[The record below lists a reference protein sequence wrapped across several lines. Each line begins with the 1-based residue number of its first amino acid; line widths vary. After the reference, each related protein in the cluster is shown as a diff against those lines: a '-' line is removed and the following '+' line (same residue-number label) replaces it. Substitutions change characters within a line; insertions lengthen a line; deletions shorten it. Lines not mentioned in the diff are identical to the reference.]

1 MVKEPVLTENAM
13 VVLRNRYLAKD
24 EKGRVVETPGRL
36 FQRTA
41 RNLAVIDILYDPE
54 VYDREAGQDRGPQPG
69 DDDPDPEDGLPPY
82 TFYDISTLHR
92 AYRSMRKRGHMR
104 VGWRRLLELLKERRP
119 SLQRFEDELYDAMAD
134 LKLLF
139 NSPTL
144 MNAGRELQQLSAC
157 FVLPIEDSLDG
168 IFDTLKH
175 TALIHQSG
183 GGCVAGDALVHT
195 TFCGI
200 EEIATL
206 YERIR
211 LTGVP
216 EREGQRW
223 RVMDVRDLGIRTM
236 SLDPA
241 SGVFEPRP
249 VTHLWRWE
257 VPAEEQVTVCSSDG
271 TEVTTST
278 WHPFVVFT
286 GKGLEERRADQLR
299 PGDILLQPNASVRDN
314 WPFRDYQELDG
325 LELDEDLAWR
335 VGRLLG
341 GGSRDAASGD
351 AATEAVTK
359 SPLSVVA
366 AFLSG
371 LIDSGGRVDLE
382 RRRVVFSTVC
392 PDLARRLQALMSL
405 LGFGPSLRVRRPG
418 GRTGTAL
425 HEVELAAAARTPELA
440 EMLLPWARDPVGRV
454 RLEALLEPGGRPT
467 HRRPP
472 FRLEDV
478 EDLLAALGVETGTAD
493 IARRPDLLERVAR
506 GWTVVTEVRP
516 SASPQVFYDFTV
528 EGHNNYLA
536 GRGNLTVVHNTGFSF
551 SRLRP
556 KDDIVKS
563 TGGVASGPVSFMRVF
578 DAATNAIK
586 QGGTRRG
593 ANMGILRCDH
603 PDILEFI
610 DSKADSEAI
619 TNFNISVGLTDRFME
634 AVRKD
639 EEYDLVNPRTGEV
652 RGRLRAREVFD
663 RIARRAWANG
673 EPGVVFLDRLNADNP
688 TPHLGVIE
696 STNPCVTGEAL
707 VSTAEGLVRMD
718 RLVQEAQVREV
729 AVATDDRVLG
739 LTLYRNGTDGAAAAA
754 AGGVSVHPVRK
765 AFASGTKPVVRV
777 TTEAGYS
784 VEVTPDHK
792 VMTTQGW
799 VPAGDLKPGCH
810 RVLLQSGESGFPET
824 ARLPFVPETRTRE
837 RNGPT
842 RRHDLP
848 TEWSEELGLA
858 LGWLV
863 GGGRLRLG
871 DSEAG
876 VDFTFAPEDRAAM
889 ERLMPALNGWY
900 GREVRPVE
908 GRAGVLLLSY
918 RGRPFAE
925 FFRRLG
931 VAAGAAGERRVPET
945 LFTASRAAVT
955 GFLRALFT
963 ACGAVVVSG
972 DRAAC
977 ARLTSESLGL
987 VQDVQRLLLALGMK
1001 SRIYGRGRV
1010 ARRTLRCGTAAGE
1023 EREDEA
1029 SVGALYELRVSR
1041 EDLQRFLDVVGFLGG
1056 RRADRIRP
1064 PETRKRGFPSRRFTD
1079 GVASVT
1085 PVGER
1090 PVFDLQEPVTHSFIA
1105 NGLVVSNCGEQPLLP
1120 YESCNLASINL
1131 ARFVSGGEVDYE
1143 EMGRIVDLAVHYLD
1157 NVIDA
1162 NRYPMAAIEEMTKG
1176 NRKIGLGVMGWADML
1191 IRLGIPYDS
1200 EEALALAEE
1209 VMGFIDSRSKE
1220 ASAALA
1226 AERGPFP
1233 NFRGSALDVPDRP
1246 PLRNATTTTIAPTGS
1261 ISIIAG
1267 VSGGIEPLFSI
1278 AFTRRGILGGEELVE
1293 INPQFELVARQK
1305 GFHSPSLMAEVARV
1319 GSVQGMDGV
1328 PEEVKRVFVTALDI
1342 TPEWHVRMQAAFQK
1356 HTDNAVSK
1364 TVNLPFEATPE
1375 DIRAVYEMAYELG
1388 CKGVTVYRDGSRA
1401 SQVLNVGRGE
1411 RGAEEEASARPAPPT
1426 AEGGGD
1432 VRVRSVLDRGP
1443 WGSIKPVPRPQKLD
1457 GVTVRK
1463 LTPLGNL
1470 YIILNTAGGAP
1481 FELFALIGKAG
1492 SDVAAFTEGL
1502 ARLISLALR
1511 CGVDPREI
1519 ASELSGIGGNRSVG
1533 FGPNRVKS
1541 VPDAIAQF
1549 LDEYLAGEVDVSPWT
1564 VRQAGQL
1571 SMFENGP
1578 DAREGEGAVTAPPPG
1593 AHGEGAG
1600 GGQPGRAPSLD
1611 LCPACGL
1618 YCLAHEEGCL
1628 KCRCCGH
1635 SEC

>member
-1 MVKEPVLTENAM
+1 MMKEPVLTENAM

-24 EKGRVVETPGRL
+24 EKGRVVETPGQL
-36 FQRTA
+36 FRRTA
-41 RNLAVIDILYDPE
+41 RNLAVIDILYDLE

-82 TFYDISTLHR
+82 TFHDISTLHR

-104 VGWRRLLELLKERRP
+104 VGWRRLLDLLEERRS

-134 LKLLF
+134 LKFLF

-168 IFDTLKH
+168 IFGTLKQ

-200 EEIATL
+200 EEMATL
-206 YERIR
+206 YERVR

-216 EREGQRW
+216 ETEGERC
-223 RVMDVRDLGIRTM
+223 RVMDVRHLGIRTM

-241 SGVFEPRP
+241 GAVFEPRP

-257 VPAEEQVTVCSSDG
+257 VPAEEQVTVRTSDG

-278 WHPFVVFT
+278 WHPFMVFT

-299 PGDILLQPNASVRDN
+299 PGDILLQPNASVRDS
-314 WPFRDYQELDG
+314 WPFRDYREVDG

-341 GGSRDAASGD
+341 GRSQDASSDDGPV
-351 AATEAVTK
+351 EAVTK

-366 AFLSG
+366 AFLAG
-371 LIDSGGRVDLE
+371 LIDSGGRVDPE
-382 RRRVVFSTVC
+382 RRGVVFSTVR
-392 PDLARRLQALMSL
+392 PDFARRLQALVSL
-405 LGFGPSLRVRRPG
+405 LGFAPSLRVRRPE
-418 GRTGTAL
+418 GRAGTTSY
-425 HEVELAAAARTPELA
+425 EVRLAAASRTPELA
-440 EMLLPWARDPVGRV
+440 EMLLPWVRDPESRV
-454 RLEALLEPGGRPT
+454 RLEALLGPGGPDST

-472 FRLEDV
+472 LCLEDMQ
-478 EDLLAALGVETGTAD
+478 DLLTSAGVESGTAD
-493 IARRPDLLERVAR
+493 IGRCPDLVQRVAC
-506 GWTVVTEVRP
+506 GWTVVAEVRP
-516 SASPQVFYDFTV
+516 AGEAQVFYDFTV

-563 TGGVASGPVSFMRVF
+563 TGGVASGPISFMRVF

-634 AVRKD
+634 AVRED
-639 EEYDLVNPRTGEV
+639 EEYELVNPRTGEV

-688 TPHLGVIE
+688 TPHIGVIE
-696 STNPCVTGEAL
+696 STNPCVTGDAL

-718 RLVQEAQVREV
+718 RLVQEAELRGV
-729 AVATDDRVLG
+729 AVATDDRVVG
-739 LTLYRNGTDGAAAAA
+739 LTLYRNGTDGARAAPAD
-754 AGGVSVHPVRK
+754 GGVSIRPVRK
-765 AFASGTKPVVRV
+765 AFASGTRPVVRV
-777 TTEAGYS
+777 TTEAGYF

-799 VPAGDLKPGCH
+799 VPAGGLKPGYH

-824 ARLPFVPETRTRE
+824 ACLPFVPETPGRE
-837 RNGPT
+837 GNGRT

-871 DSEAG
+871 DPDAR

-908 GRAGVLLLSY
+908 DRAGVILLSYRLSY
-918 RGRPFAE
+918 RGRPFVE
-925 FFRRLG
+925 LFRRLG
-931 VAAGAAGERRVPET
+931 VAADTAGERRVPEA
-945 LFTASRAAVT
+945 LFTASRKAVT

-963 ACGAVVVSG
+963 AGGTLVGSG
-972 DRAAC
+972 ERAAC
-977 ARLTSESLGL
+977 VRLTSESLGL

-1001 SRIYGRGRV
+1001 SRILGPGRV
-1010 ARRTLRCGTAAGE
+1010 PRRTLRRGTAAGE
-1023 EREDEA
+1023 EREHQDPR
-1029 SVGALYELRVSR
+1029 GALYELRVSR
-1041 EDLQRFLDVVGFLGG
+1041 EDLQRFLEVVGFLGG
-1056 RRADRIRP
+1056 GHADGIRP
-1064 PETRKRGFPSRRFTD
+1064 SKARERGFPSRRFTD
-1079 GVASVT
+1079 AVASVT

-1090 PVFDLQEPVTHSFIA
+1090 PVFDLQEPATHSFIA

-1120 YESCNLASINL
+1120 YESCNLGSINL
-1131 ARFVSGGEVDYE
+1131 ARFVSEGKIDYE
-1143 EMGRIVDLAVHYLD
+1143 EMGRVVDLAVHYLD

-1191 IRLGIPYDS
+1191 ILLGVPYDS

-1233 NFRGSALDVPDRP
+1233 NFRGSALDVEGRP

-1261 ISIIAG
+1261 LSIIAG

-1293 INPQFELVARQK
+1293 INPHFERIAREK

-1328 PEEVKRVFVTALDI
+1328 PEEVQRVFVTALDI
-1342 TPEWHVRMQAAFQK
+1342 DPEWHVRMQAAFQK

-1375 DIRAVYEMAYELG
+1375 DIRAVYETAYELG
-1388 CKGVTVYRDGSRA
+1388 CKGVTVYRDGSRS

-1411 RGAEEEASARPAPPT
+1411 GGAGEEASEGAAPG
-1426 AEGGGD
+1426 AAMQDGGL
-1432 VRVRSVLDRGP
+1432 RVRPVLDRGA
-1443 WGSIKPVPRPQKLD
+1443 WGSVKPVPRPQKLD

-1470 YIILNTAGGAP
+1470 YITLNTAGGVP
-1481 FELFALIGKAG
+1481 FELFAQIGKAG
-1492 SDVAAFTEGL
+1492 SDVTAFTEGL

-1541 VPDAIAQF
+1541 VPDAIARF
-1549 LDEYLAGEVDVSPWT
+1549 LEEYLAGEVDASPSD
-1564 VRQAGQL
+1564 VQQAGQL
-1571 SMFENGP
+1571 SMFENGS
-1578 DAREGEGAVTAPPPG
+1578 DAANGE
-1593 AHGEGAG
+1593 EAG
-1600 GGQPGRAPSLD
+1600 GRPAKRAPSLD
-1611 LCPACGL
+1611 LCPSCGL

-1628 KCRCCGH
+1628 KCRCCGY